1 MPLATP
7 PEMEKDQAITDQE
20 SSGSVAADE
29 EPQLQL
35 ASQGDRELHLSPS
48 SDDTDDVV
56 PTTKLQFL
64 VIFVALILAIFCV
77 ALDNTIIVTA
87 IPRITDTYKALS
99 DVGWYGSAF
108 NLPAAALI
116 PFFGKIYAI
125 SSTKVTFLV
134 ALFIFEVG
142 SLISAVAPNSIA
154 FIVGRALSGAGSAGI
169 FNGALVTI
177 TMISP
182 LDKRPAYQSVIG
194 GTYAIATITAPLI
207 GGAFTDSISWRWCF
221 YINLPIGGL
230 AAAMLVFV
238 LHLPS
243 PPRPQQTWM
252 QILWSLDPLGQML
265 FLPSIICVLIALQWA
280 GTEYAWSNARVIVLM
295 VFFVILLVA
304 FIINELW
311 MGPKATIPPNVA
323 SQRTVAAAS
332 CFAFFNYAQFFI
344 FVYFIPIY
352 FQAIKGVDAEQSGID
367 TIPLIVAN
375 NVASLTSGILT
386 TKFGTYV
393 QYFYGCSILTSIGG
407 GLITTWQV
415 DSPHSK
421 WIGYQIISGFG
432 TGLALALPQVAV
444 QPGLSPQEIPIGISM
459 TIFFQ
464 FFGGAIFVS
473 IGNNILNSKLVQYVG
488 DINIPNYDASKV
500 VQAGATELRRAIPD
514 GYLPRVLIAYNEA
527 LRLVFRAGLAMAC
540 LSVLAALPLEW
551 RSMKPTKESEGKRT
565 EKSDDALVM
574 AA

>member
-1 MPLATP
+1 M
-7 PEMEKDQAITDQE
+7 
-20 SSGSVAADE
+20 
-29 EPQLQL
+29 
-35 ASQGDRELHLSPS
+35 
-48 SDDTDDVV
+48 
-56 PTTKLQFL
+56 
-64 VIFVALILAIFCV
+64 

-87 IPRITDTYKALS
+87 IPRITDDYKTLN

-116 PFFGKIYAI
+116 PLFGKIYAI
-125 SSTKVTFLV
+125 CSTKLTFLV

-142 SLISAVAPNSIA
+142 SLLSAVAPTSIA

-182 LDKRPAYQSVIG
+182 LEKRPAYQSVIG

-207 GGAFTDSISWRWCF
+207 GGAFTDSVSWRWCF
-221 YINLPIGGL
+221 YINLPIGAL
-230 AAAMLVFV
+230 AAAMLIFV

-243 PPRPQQTWM
+243 PPRPKQTWM
-252 QILWSLDPLGQML
+252 QLLWSLDPVGQML
-265 FLPSIICVLIALQWA
+265 FLPSIICVLLALQWA
-280 GTEYAWSNARVIVLM
+280 GTTYAWSSGRIIALM
-295 VFFVILLVA
+295 VVFALLLIA

-311 MGPKATIPPNVA
+311 MGSKATIPPKVA

-352 FQAIKGVDAEQSGID
+352 FQAIKGVNAEQSGIN

-375 NVASLTSGILT
+375 NIASLTSGFLT

-393 QYFYGCSILTSIGG
+393 QYFYGCSILTSIGA

-415 DSPHSK
+415 DTSIGM

-444 QPGLSPQEIPIGISM
+444 QPGLAPQDIPIGISM
-459 TIFFQ
+459 TIFLQ
-464 FFGGAIFVS
+464 FFGGALFVS
-473 IGNNILNSKLVQYVG
+473 VGNNILNTKLVQYVR
-488 DINIPNYDASKV
+488 DIGIPNFDAGKIV
-500 VQAGATELRRAIPD
+500 EAGATELRRAVPAE
-514 GYLPRVLIAYNEA
+514 YLPSVLVAYNEA
-527 LRLVFRAGLAMAC
+527 LQWAFRAGLVMAC
-540 LSVLAALPLEW
+540 LSILAALPLEW
-551 RSMKPTKESEGKRT
+551 RSMKPPEK
-565 EKSDDALVM
+565 KSDGESTEERIHVPTM

>member
-1 MPLATP
+1 M
-7 PEMEKDQAITDQE
+7 
-20 SSGSVAADE
+20 
-29 EPQLQL
+29 
-35 ASQGDRELHLSPS
+35 
-48 SDDTDDVV
+48 
-56 PTTKLQFL
+56 
-64 VIFVALILAIFCV
+64 
-77 ALDNTIIVTA
+77 
-87 IPRITDTYKALS
+87 
-99 DVGWYGSAF
+99 
-108 NLPAAALI
+108 
-116 PFFGKIYAI
+116 
-125 SSTKVTFLV
+125 
-134 ALFIFEVG
+134 LF
-142 SLISAVAPNSIA
+142 
-154 FIVGRALSGAGSAGI
+154 
-169 FNGALVTI
+169 
-177 TMISP
+177 
-182 LDKRPAYQSVIG
+182 
-194 GTYAIATITAPLI
+194 
-207 GGAFTDSISWRWCF
+207 
-221 YINLPIGGL
+221 
-230 AAAMLVFV
+230 FV

-280 GTEYAWSNARVIVLM
+280 GTEYAWSNHRIIVLM
-295 VFFVILLVA
+295 VFFAILLVA

-311 MGPKATIPPNVA
+311 MGPKATIPPKVA

-352 FQAIKGVDAEQSGID
+352 FQAIKGVDAEQSGIN

-386 TKFGTYV
+386 TKFGSYV

-415 DSPHSK
+415 DSPSSK

-444 QPGLSPQEIPIGISM
+444 QPGLTPQNIPIGISL

-464 FFGGAIFVS
+464 FFGGALFVS

-488 DINIPNYDASKV
+488 DIGIPNFDSSKV
-500 VQAGATELRRAIPD
+500 VQAGATELRHAIPAE
-514 GYLPRVLIAYNEA
+514 YLPQVLVAYNEA

-551 RSMKPTKESEGKRT
+551 RSMKPPK
-565 EKSDDALVM
+565 KSDGENPEGSNDALTTSP
-574 AA
+574 